1 MADFQGL
8 SWEAH
13 SLHAGAHGLSV
24 EVCQLTPPQI
34 HASSCFMFRVIGH
47 LSMCC
52 LYSCSRQQIC
62 VADVTTA
69 LACKTKKCRCTIHAA
84 CSRAVRLTAGIM
96 TNLTLQAP
104 MLQSHLN
111 GLHLPAHSMGA
122 QVLSQAQASA
132 LQQQLANQQL
142 ANQQI
147 ANQQLANQH
156 MGSLQQQVGHLAVLQ
171 LTSCQGS
178 VHSSFQ

>member
-1 MADFQGL
+1 MAD
-8 SWEAH
+8 
-13 SLHAGAHGLSV
+13 
-24 EVCQLTPPQI
+24 
-34 HASSCFMFRVIGH
+34 
-47 LSMCC
+47 
-52 LYSCSRQQIC
+52 
-62 VADVTTA
+62 
-69 LACKTKKCRCTIHAA
+69 
-84 CSRAVRLTAGIM
+84 IM
-96 TNLTLQAP
+96 TYLTLQAP

-156 MGSLQQQVGHLAVLQ
+156 MGSLQQQVGHLAVFQ
-171 LTSCQGS
+171 LTSGHDGQRAF
-178 VHSSFQ
+178 VIAVEADPALHVASSAHTLPTAVLMMLLQTDPAAHDTMTCK